1 MKKSSFAP
9 PQTREL
15 WHEVYNDVPINLT
28 SQNRSRQCK
37 GSSVFY
43 WLEHSS
49 SMLWTQLRT
58 NLHLPHLKLESYGT
72 KCIMT
77 FLSILPH
84 KIGPGSV
91 REVLCFIG

>member
-28 SQNRSRQCK
+28 SQNRSRRSEGRRVGK
-37 GSSVFY
+37 
-43 WLEHSS
+43 WLEYSS
-49 SMLWTQLRT
+49 SMHWTQLRR

-77 FLSILPH
+77 FRSILPH